1 MAIRS
6 KRELTWGEQQKAAEY
21 LVTAAGF
28 RSTAH
33 GRSFPFNA
41 TADSARRGVASS
53 YDGLQLPGYSGSV
66 NISHGAHRGAVR
78 ELAKA
83 FLDGSGVSQDMRLAL
98 ELFRHASEA
107 GDAEAQG
114 HMGLCY
120 SMGLDQPECWT
131 ADGIVRFGPPKPAEA
146 LLYYYFGAAGG
157 DMASRMALGYRH
169 LMGLGVPRSCWSAA
183 SYYQPVGET
192 VSDLAAATMP
202 PPTVLEDG
210 DLGGASATTT
220 SSSSAAEDAAAPA
233 LSPPSGSLPHVE
245 RIRLHLQAAQGGL
258 RSDRHREVVQY
269 YQYSADRGNTEAQT
283 AVGQVLNYGT
293 HGVDRDHGAALA
305 YFKLAAA
312 AGDVDAMAHLGAMY
326 ANGYGTRRSY
336 EQAVDWWTRAARRN
350 NANALFGLGYLYLT
364 ARGVSQDYDR
374 AFQYFS
380 KAAEQVHAEARPDA
394 LFYMGVMHL
403 KGYGVRRKSVQR
415 ALSYFTLA
423 AHAGHSLAQY
433 NAAVMHLAGK
443 GTPRNCKPAVN
454 LLKAL
459 AERGPAAASV
469 QQGHEHF
476 FRGRYGLALL
486 SYLRAADLG
495 MEVAQSNAAW
505 MLERGYAPGLGASE
519 LAFSLYKQSAAQ
531 SNIHSLLCMGDA
543 YFYGR
548 GVGQDWVRS
557 AALYYE
563 AYQDRSAEAMFNLG
577 FMHEFGVGVPQ
588 DLQLAKRF
596 YNMAKHTQADAFLP
610 VALANGWLQLHV
622 WWDKLRPLLPSS
634 PYLDPIWNSVFALH
648 PPHTSLF
655 GPWVARAQRLLP
667 NLALFQAE
675 VALWRWMDV
684 AGLGALGGV
693 LQLGDA
699 GESVMLL
706 ALLGGLAL
714 VVRLRRRRAEARQQ
728 QQEAARLLLA
738 AEAQAQAMVAAI
750 VGAGLA
756 AEHGHAAPSAAG
768 AATALRGQQPPAGEV
783 AAEGAPQPV
792 GSTASEGIETAA
804 PGASTSAGAGTAGA
818 RTEPA
823 PDGN

>member
-28 RSTAH
+28 SSTSH
-33 GRSFPFNA
+33 GRAFPFNG
-41 TADSARRGVASS
+41 TADAARRGAATAP
-53 YDGLQLPGYSGSV
+53 DGLQLPGYGGSV
-66 NISHGAHRGAVR
+66 NISHTAHRGAVR

-98 ELFRHASEA
+98 ELFRNAAEA

-120 SMGLDQPECWT
+120 SMGLDSPDCWT

-146 LLYYYFGAAGG
+146 LLHYYFGAAGG
-157 DMASRMALGYRH
+157 DMTSRMAMGYRH
-169 LMGLGVPRSCWSAA
+169 LTGLGVPRSCWSAA
-183 SYYQPVGET
+183 SYYQPVGEK

-202 PPTVLEDG
+202 PPTTLED
-210 DLGGASATTT
+210 DEPADDSSSGASGGT
-220 SSSSAAEDAAAPA
+220 SSSAADDSIAPELA
-233 LSPPSGSLPHVE
+233 PPSGSLPHVE

-258 RSDRHREVVQY
+258 RSERHREVVQY

-312 AGDVDAMAHLGAMY
+312 AGDVDAMAHLGAMF

-433 NAAVMHLAGK
+433 NAAMMHLAGK
-443 GTPRNCKPAVN
+443 GTPRNCKPAVS

-459 AERGPAAASV
+459 SERGPAASSV

-531 SNIHSLLCMGDA
+531 SNVHSLLCMGDS

-548 GVGQDWVRS
+548 GVEQDWVRS

-563 AYQDRSAEAMFNLG
+563 AYQERSAEAMFNLG

-610 VALANGWLQLHV
+610 VALANAWLQLHA
-622 WWDKLRPLLPSS
+622 WWDKLRPLLPST
-634 PYLDPIWNSVFALH
+634 PFLDPIWNSVFALH

-675 VALWRWMDV
+675 VAFWRWMDV

-728 QQEAARLLLA
+728 QQDAARLLLA
-738 AEAQAQAMVAAI
+738 AEAQAQAMVAA
-750 VGAGLA
+750 VMAGGLGV
-756 AEHGHAAPSAAG
+756 EPGRPVPTAAG
-768 AATALRGQQPPAGEV
+768 APAAARGQQPPAGEV
-783 AAEGAPQPV
+783 AAGEVAAQAV
-792 GSTASEGIETAA
+792 GSTAA
-804 PGASTSAGAGTAGA
+804 GAAGTAYGA
-818 RTEPA
+818 AAAEPA
-823 PDGN
+823 QDGSGAAGAAH